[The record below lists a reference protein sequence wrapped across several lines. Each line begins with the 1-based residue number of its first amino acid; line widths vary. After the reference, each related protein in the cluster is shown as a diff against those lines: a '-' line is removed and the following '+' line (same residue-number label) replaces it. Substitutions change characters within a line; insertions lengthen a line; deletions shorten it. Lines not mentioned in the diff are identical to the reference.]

1 VRIELIFDTMK
12 NNFIPSYKAGLL
24 LLVLITVAGSCKKDP
39 FKVDVSDI
47 KTNITITR
55 FEEVLFS
62 VDPSA
67 IEKLIPLWKK
77 EFGVFFSNYC
87 YIVKLGNIDDPGFP
101 ERLRAFVTNHYNYLI
116 YNRTRQVFPNLN
128 SLTSELNDAFRH
140 YLHYFPGKPAPKVF
154 TYISGFNQSAITDD
168 SLLAIGLDK
177 YLGKEEE
184 LYKQIG
190 VYNYLVVN
198 MQPKK
203 IISDCMIFW
212 GETEFPFNDSV
223 NNLIANMIYRGRL
236 LYFTSAMIPGQPDS
250 LKWGFTQENLNYFR
264 SSEKSM
270 WAYLVENKLL
280 FNTDKFTIDKFILE
294 GPFTKDFGRG
304 SPARAAVWIG
314 YRIVKSYM
322 ARNSKM
328 TLPELMEENNY
339 LKLLNQSAY
348 NP

>member
-1 VRIELIFDTMK
+1 MLIELIFDTMK
-12 NNFIPSYKAGLL
+12 NKMIHYYKAGLL
-24 LLVLITVAGSCKKDP
+24 LMVFLMVAGACRKDP
-39 FKVDVSDI
+39 FKVNVSGI
-47 KTNITITR
+47 ETNIAITR

-67 IEKLIPLWKK
+67 IEKFIPQWEK
-77 EFGVFFSNYC
+77 EFGVFFRHYC
-87 YIVKLGNIDDPGFP
+87 NIAKLGNIDDPGFP
-101 ERLRAFVTNHYNYLI
+101 DRLKAFVTDHYNYLI
-116 YNRTRQVFPNLN
+116 FCRTRQVFPDLN

-140 YLHYFPGKPAPKVF
+140 YLHYFPRKPTPKVF
-154 TYISGFNQSAITDD
+154 TYVSGFNQSAITDD

-184 LYKQIG
+184 LYRQIG
-190 VYNYLVVN
+190 VYKYLVLN
-198 MQPKK
+198 MHPKK
-203 IISDCMIFW
+203 IISDCMNFW
-212 GETEFPFNDSV
+212 GEMEFPFNDSV
-223 NNLIANMIYRGRL
+223 NNLIAIMIYRGRL
-236 LYFTSAMIPGQPDS
+236 LYFTSAMLPDQPDS
-250 LKWGFTQENLNYFR
+250 LKCGFTQENLDYFS

-280 FNTDKFTIDKFILE
+280 FNTDKFTIDKLILE

-314 YRIVKSYM
+314 YRIVQSYM
-322 ARNSKM
+322 ARNSKI

-339 LKLLNQSAY
+339 LKILNQSAY